1 MNQPLRSFAPGSA
14 TAEEVRVALAS
25 ASVSAGSAP
34 ATGEM
39 ETAVVLG
46 MPHLALMGLSE
57 QWLLKELGHIHW
69 LMLAQAAGR
78 AVPDFATVRGEPV
91 YAAFCALRI
100 RGARFGA
107 AVENGRLTIRSR
119 VGRVSKTQIASLHRL
134 ALDGA
139 PAGEVE
145 LVSTFVHRTG
155 GGNHT
160 IARFEVPGLPLA
172 AADGFGSELAR
183 IAGEHRAGRPVVTD
197 DFATGDLEA
206 PTATARLAERFGP
219 ATFSPCPATDFNGAG
234 FLYFA
239 SFVAFL
245 DRAEW
250 RADPFA
256 ARTASTTDR
265 LVLYTGNLDP
275 GEDLHVTLDDWAAG
289 RPGEFTHRARLAAA
303 ATGGALALAFTRKAT
318 AA

>member
-1 MNQPLRSFAPGSA
+1 MNQPLRSFAQGSA
-14 TAEEVRVALAS
+14 MAEEVGIALAS
-25 ASVSAGSAP
+25 ASVSATP
-34 ATGEM
+34 ASDM

-46 MPHLALMGLSE
+46 MPHLALAGLSE
-57 QWLLKELGHIHW
+57 QWLLKELGHVHW
-69 LMLAQAAGR
+69 LILAKAAGR
-78 AVPDFATVRGEPV
+78 AVPDFATARGEPV

-100 RGARFGA
+100 RGARFAA

-119 VGRVSKTQIASLHRL
+119 IGRVSKTQVASLHRL

-160 IARFEVPGLPLA
+160 IARFEVSGLPLA
-172 AADGFGSELAR
+172 AAEGFGSDLAR
-183 IAGEHRAGRPVVTD
+183 IAGEHRAGHPVALD
-197 DFATGDLEA
+197 DFAPDDFDA
-206 PTATARLAERFGP
+206 PTAGVGVSAP

-250 RADPFA
+250 RADPVA
-256 ARTASTTDR
+256 ARTASTVDR
-265 LVLYTGNLDP
+265 LVLFTGNLDP
-275 GEDLHVTLDDWAAG
+275 GEDLRVAFDDWASG
-289 RPGEFTHRARLAAA
+289 RLGRFAHRARLTVA
-303 ATGGALALAFTRKAT
+303 ATGGALALAFTRKTT